1 MSKADNVWWTRKAK
15 IENEARLLKYDF
27 HGQILLLWYSFFS
40 VAMSILT
47 LNESSFLK
55 SIIQNGEVDAKLLV
69 VFSVLSL
76 FVSTFVISQN
86 FKERAAKIKFCYE
99 QLKILYV
106 KLIDNENIND
116 IEKKLFEEYES
127 ILKSCENHLEK
138 DYITAKVNLFL
149 SVKDKSK
156 VNPHPTDY
164 DFLRFYCN
172 KITFLVIILFIYL
185 FPILILFFI

>member
-116 IEKKLFEEYES
+116 IEKKLFEEYEN
-127 ILKSCENHLEK
+127 ILKSCENNLEK

-149 SVKDKSK
+149 SVKDKNK
-156 VNPHPTDY
+156 VNPHPTGY

>member
-116 IEKKLFEEYES
+116 IEKKLFEEYEN
-127 ILKSCENHLEK
+127 IL
-138 DYITAKVNLFL
+138 
-149 SVKDKSK
+149 
-156 VNPHPTDY
+156 
-164 DFLRFYCN
+164 
-172 KITFLVIILFIYL
+172 
-185 FPILILFFI
+185 